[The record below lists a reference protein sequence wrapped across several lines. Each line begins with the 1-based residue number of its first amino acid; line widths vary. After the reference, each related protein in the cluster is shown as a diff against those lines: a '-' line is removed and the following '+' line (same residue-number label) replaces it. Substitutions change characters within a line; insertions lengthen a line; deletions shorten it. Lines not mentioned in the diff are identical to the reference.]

1 MEREKGIARCGL
13 ACCLCARECP
23 GCQADGCAGAAWC
36 ENRRCSMEKG
46 LEGCYGCE
54 ENCGKGLLQ
63 KIKPRAFR
71 LFVQRYGIGE
81 LMDCLERNEKNGV
94 VYHREGIT
102 GDSTISRTRN
112 SSFAFFG
119 KEKRKGRA
127 LFKKSFSREQGLLCV
142 CASGV
147 ARRFWGGSPEK
158 RAL

>member
-13 ACCLCARECP
+13 ACCLSPRECP

-63 KIKPRAFR
+63 KIKSRAFR

-102 GDSTISRTRN
+102 GDYDDFEDEEQLIRFLREGKKERQS
-112 SSFAFFG
+112 AF
-119 KEKRKGRA
+119 
-127 LFKKSFSREQGLLCV
+127 
-142 CASGV
+142 
-147 ARRFWGGSPEK
+147 
-158 RAL
+158 